1 VRGSNGFQERCAAS
15 TGYFTLNSF
24 SDEATP
30 IPLEL
35 IDFLKEVCRQRDR
48 DSFDG
53 GHEREYDI

>member
-15 TGYFTLNSF
+15 TGDFTLNSF

-35 IDFLKEVCRQRDR
+35 IDFLEEFRGQRDG
-48 DSFDG
+48 DSFADR
-53 GHEREYDI
+53 HKA